1 MQRAAILPF
10 AASLAPPYF
19 STLSHKR
26 HYFREK
32 LLDVNCVFWFSLQLL
47 YEIFL
52 TVRRIQQ
59 DFVTNVKS
67 SSFYP
72 LFLSDFNENLIFSTE
87 FQRKPKYQISS
98 KSFQWEPSCSGQTD
112 GNDEANSRF
121 RNFAKAPKKSH

>member
-26 HYFREK
+26 HDFREK
-32 LLDVNCVFWFSLQLL
+32 LVDVNCVFWFSLQLL

-72 LFLSDFNENLIFSTE
+72 LFLSDFNENLIFPTVS
-87 FQRKPKYQISS
+87 KKAQISNFIDILS
-98 KSFQWEPSCSGQTD
+98 VGTELFRTD
-112 GNDEANSRF
+112 GRKLRS
-121 RNFAKAPKKSH
+121 